1 LICGKKSK
9 KEKHIFQFFL
19 FSFLSLIKNYKQR
32 PKYGELMLQPFFI
45 QSHEQPVDVAG
56 WYRDITGA
64 AMEKQRR

>member
-1 LICGKKSK
+1 VVKSPKTKKPYFS
-9 KEKHIFQFFL
+9 IFC

-56 WYRDITGA
+56 WYRDITRA

>member
-1 LICGKKSK
+1 LTCGKKSQK
-9 KEKHIFQFFL
+9 KYIFQFLVF
-19 FSFLSLIKNYKQR
+19 FLSLIKNYKQR

-45 QSHEQPVDVAG
+45 QSREEPVDVAG